1 MGCAEAT
8 PRPWDYVPSTE
19 HHGPYITSDYGG
31 TIADL
36 YLMSKPGEPS
46 IRNGGRSRPVHFYS
60 EMADPNAEL
69 IVRAVNAHDALV
81 AALENMMGVYDT
93 PVSRRRY
100 PPDEFMLEALHSAR
114 TALLLAKHGAASTNE
129 EAV

>member
-1 MGCAEAT
+1 MKDAEPT

-36 YLMSKPGEPS
+36 YLMSQPGALS
-46 IRNGGRSRPVHFYS
+46 SANGGTSKPVHFFH

-69 IVRAVNAHDALV
+69 IVRAVNSHDALV
-81 AALENMMGVYDT
+81 AACEAVETVAKGGTDTVAFLLELNRIAKLCST
-93 PVSRRRY
+93 ALALAKSSN
-100 PPDEFMLEALHSAR
+100 LEA
-114 TALLLAKHGAASTNE
+114 AS
-129 EAV
+129 